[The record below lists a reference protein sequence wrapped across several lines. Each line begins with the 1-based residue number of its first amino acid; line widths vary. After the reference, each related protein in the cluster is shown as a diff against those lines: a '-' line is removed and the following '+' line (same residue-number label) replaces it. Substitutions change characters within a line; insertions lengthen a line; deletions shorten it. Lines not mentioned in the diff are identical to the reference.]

1 MVQLEGLS
9 TRPISNAAAPSMMV
23 IIAKDSSERFHILKC
38 NQEVTSGFSEH
49 SKNFNKEPELLWP
62 LVEICG

>member
-1 MVQLEGLS
+1 MGRIVYKADLKCCSAIDDGHH
-9 TRPISNAAAPSMMV
+9 R
-23 IIAKDSSERFHILKC
+23 ERLVTGGRFNILKC